1 MRIMSTGDF
10 HGDKNLVKKLADK
23 AEKEEVD
30 LVLICGDLTHQDKDH
45 KGLIGPFLEKH
56 KKVLFV
62 GGNHDST
69 ATLEVLKQKYG
80 YQAKHINGYGLK
92 YDDIGIFGCGGANI
106 GWEAL
111 EEEEI
116 FATLEEGHKGVSYLD
131 KKIMVTHVHPT
142 GIVAEKFTKFFPGS
156 SGVRKAIEKIQP
168 DFAFCCHVHE
178 AEGLEE
184 QVGKTKVVNVG
195 KRGFIFDL

>member
-10 HGDKNLVKKLADK
+10 HGDKDLAKKLAEK
-23 AEKEEVD
+23 ASKEEVD
-30 LVLICGDLTHQDKDH
+30 LVLICGDLTHQDQDH
-45 KGLIGPFLEKH
+45 KGLIGPFLKQN

-62 GGNHDST
+62 GGNHDSL
-69 ATLEVLKQKYG
+69 ATLDVLKHKYP
-80 YQAKHINGYGLK
+80 AKHIHGYGLK
-92 YDDIGIFGCGGANI
+92 YDDIGIFGCSGANI

-111 EEEEI
+111 EETEI
-116 FATLEEGHKGVSYLD
+116 EGTLKKGHAGISYLK
-131 KKIMVTHVHPT
+131 KKIMVTHVHPK
-142 GIVAEKFTKFFPGS
+142 GILAEKFTKYFPGS
-156 SGVRKAIEKIQP
+156 TGVRKAIEKLQP

-195 KRGFIFDL
+195 RRGFIFDL